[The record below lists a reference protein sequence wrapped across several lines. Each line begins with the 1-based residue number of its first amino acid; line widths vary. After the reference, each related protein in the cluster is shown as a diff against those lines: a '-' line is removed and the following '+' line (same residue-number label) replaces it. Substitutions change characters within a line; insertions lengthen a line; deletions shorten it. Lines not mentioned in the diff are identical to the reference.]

1 MSMARRTS
9 TWPAFVVSAL
19 LSALAGCSETPGTT
33 TPPPITIVIAPSTAT
48 VPLGGTVTFT
58 STVSGSSDLAVTWSV
73 LESGCGSVTQGG
85 VYTAPITP
93 PAGLCH
99 VAATSHA
106 DASKYAVA
114 SITVSATPVVS
125 VSVSPTAA
133 TVPVGGTFTFTATVT
148 GSSDVAVTWSIQEAS
163 ACGTVT
169 QGGVYT
175 APSTVPA
182 AVCHV
187 VATSHADATK
197 SAVAVVTVSG
207 SGITATL
214 EVRGR
219 DLVDTCG
226 TRLVIRGVDQI
237 FGVADTAGNGPFS
250 LGGSYTAL
258 VDQIALTGANA
269 IRIQPQTDLPAADV
283 DAIIGQAVLRNMV
296 VYVSNN
302 GLSTDASHVYSTTW
316 IGNPD
321 IRAVLLKPE
330 YAGHLI
336 IDALPEPPYNDRVR
350 WRAQAISQIAY
361 ARGLGYTHPLAVMG
375 NQYGR
380 DLPAILSEGAAI
392 LATDP
397 LRRIQFIWEAYWGPY
412 YESSYGMT
420 LTAGLNAAAAAAFP
434 IGFGLINWSEVS
446 CTVLLDYQANM
457 ATAQANGLSWTWWD
471 WVLPG
476 YRCFDLST
484 NGYANSLTAPGQTVV
499 NGTNGIAATS
509 RKACGQ

>member
-1 MSMARRTS
+1 M
-9 TWPAFVVSAL
+9 
-19 LSALAGCSETPGTT
+19 
-33 TPPPITIVIAPSTAT
+33 
-48 VPLGGTVTFT
+48 
-58 STVSGSSDLAVTWSV
+58 TWSIQ
-73 LESGCGSVTQGG
+73 EASGCGSVTQGG
-85 VYTAPITP
+85 IYTAP
-93 PAGLCH
+93 
-99 VAATSHA
+99 
-106 DASKYAVA
+106 
-114 SITVSATPVVS
+114 
-125 VSVSPTAA
+125 A
-133 TVPVGGTFTFTATVT
+133 TVPSGA
-148 GSSDVAVTWSIQEAS
+148 
-163 ACGTVT
+163 
-169 QGGVYT
+169 
-175 APSTVPA
+175 
-182 AVCHV
+182 CHV
-187 VATSHADATK
+187 VATSHADTTK
-197 SAVAVVTVSG
+197 SAIAVVTVSG
-207 SGITATL
+207 SGVTTTL
-214 EVRGR
+214 EVQGR

-226 TRLVIRGVDQI
+226 SRLVIRGVDQI

-283 DAIIGQAVLRNMV
+283 DAIIRQAVQHNMV

-302 GLSTDASHVYSTTW
+302 GLSTDSSHLYSTTW

-321 IRAVLLKPE
+321 IRAILLKPD
-330 YAGHLI
+330 YQAHLI
-336 IDALPEPPYNDRVR
+336 IDALPEPPYDDRAR

-361 ARGLGYTHPLAVMG
+361 ARGLGYTHPLALMG

-392 LATDP
+392 IATDP
-397 LRRIQFIWEAYWGPY
+397 LRRIQFIWEAYWGPS

-434 IGFGLINWSEVS
+434 IGFGLINWSEVN
-446 CTVLLDYQANM
+446 CTVLLNYQANM

-484 NGYANSLTAPGQTVV
+484 NGYSNSLTAAGQAVV

-509 RKACGQ
+509 RKACGL